1 MFRLLSKESNIFSV
15 PAYIGALFLIF
26 LSLNLLDFKNI
37 TLIPTLITFTG
48 ISLGYF
54 LFNAIALNQFSH
66 LPLFLYTVFVV
77 AFYDGTINLGLACTF
92 LMSSIL
98 LLILTSQNDQ
108 LRKSSYMLVGAIL
121 AFTFLVFPPSWPMAV
136 FVIFHIIGT
145 SGRIGLNMFRLL
157 FGAILIVLSYFGVM
171 YLIHFT
177 TWDRSYLPFSASF
190 EMLRSYYPLYI
201 LIPIALMIIYSLS
214 DHFKHYNEKSPISR
228 YKYTFVLVFS
238 LAQLITIIFY
248 MGYDYEYLLL
258 LALPVSIIIS
268 RMLRFLPK
276 YWIQELG
283 LWIVV
288 FCLAAFK
295 IANFAQY

>member
-15 PAYIGALFLIF
+15 PVYIGFLFLIF
-26 LSLNLLDFKNI
+26 LSLNLLDFKYI
-37 TLIPTLITFTG
+37 DIFPSIITFMG

-66 LPLFLYTVFVV
+66 LPLFLYTIFV
-77 AFYDGTINLGLACTF
+77 ASFYDGTIDLGLAFTF
-92 LMSSIL
+92 LTSAII

-108 LRKSSYMLVGAIL
+108 LRKSSFMLVGSIL
-121 AFTFLVFPPSWPMAV
+121 AFNYLVFPASWPLGV
-136 FVIFHIIGT
+136 FVVFHIIGT
-145 SGRIGLNMFRLL
+145 SGRIGLNIFRLL
-157 FGAILIVLSYFGVM
+157 FGIILVVLSYFGLM
-171 YLIHFT
+171 YLIHYT
-177 TWDRSYLPFSASF
+177 TWDKTYLPFYGKF
-190 EMLRSYYPLYI
+190 EMMDSYYPLYI
-201 LIPIALMIIYSLS
+201 LIPIALMLLYSLS

-248 MGYDYEYLLL
+248 MGKDYEYLLL
-258 LALPVSIIIS
+258 LALPSSIIIS

-276 YWIQELG
+276 YWMQEFG
-283 LWIVV
+283 LWIIV

>member
-15 PAYIGALFLIF
+15 PVYIGFLFLIF
-26 LSLNLLDFKNI
+26 LSLNLLDFKYI
-37 TLIPTLITFTG
+37 DVFPAIITFMG

-66 LPLFLYTVFVV
+66 LPLFLYTIFV
-77 AFYDGTINLGLACTF
+77 ASFYDGAIDVGLAFTF
-92 LMSSIL
+92 LTSAII

-108 LRKSSYMLVGAIL
+108 LRKSSFMLVGSIL
-121 AFTFLVFPPSWPMAV
+121 AFNYLVSPASWPLGV

-145 SGRIGLNMFRLL
+145 SSRIGLNIFRLL
-157 FGAILIVLSYFGVM
+157 FGIILIVLSYFGLM
-171 YLIHFT
+171 YLIHYT
-177 TWDRSYLPFSASF
+177 TWDKTYLPFYGKF
-190 EMLRSYYPLYI
+190 EMMDSHYPLYF
-201 LIPIALMIIYSLS
+201 LIPIALMLLYSLS

-248 MGYDYEYLLL
+248 MGKDYEYLLL
-258 LALPVSIIIS
+258 LALPSSIIIS

-276 YWIQELG
+276 YWMQELG
-283 LWIVV
+283 LWIIV

>member
-15 PAYIGALFLIF
+15 PAYIGFLFLIF
-26 LSLNLLDFKNI
+26 ISLNLLDFKNI
-37 TLIPTLITFTG
+37 SLIHTIITFTG

-54 LFNAIALNQFSH
+54 LFNAIALNQLSH
-66 LPLFLYTVFVV
+66 LPLLLYTLFVV
-77 AFYDGTINLGLACTF
+77 SFYDGTIAPGLAITF

-98 LLILTSQNDQ
+98 LLILTSQNDH
-108 LRKSSYMLVGAIL
+108 LRKSSFMLVGAIL

-157 FGAILIVLSYFGVM
+157 FGAVLIVLSYFGLM
-171 YLIHFT
+171 YLIRYT
-177 TWDRSYLPFSASF
+177 SWDSSYFPFESSF
-190 EMLRSYYPLYI
+190 EILDSYDTLYI
-201 LIPIALMIIYSLS
+201 LIPIVLMIIYSLA

-238 LAQLITIIFY
+238 LAQLVTIIFY

-276 YWIQELG
+276 YWMQELG

-295 IANFAQY
+295 IANFASY

>member
-15 PAYIGALFLIF
+15 PVYIGFLFLIF
-26 LSLNLLDFKNI
+26 LSLNLLDFRYI
-37 TLIPTLITFTG
+37 DLFSAGITFTG

-66 LPLFLYTVFVV
+66 LPLFLYTVFV
-77 AFYDGTINLGLACTF
+77 ASFYDGTIDLGLAFTF

-108 LRKSSYMLVGAIL
+108 LRKSSFMLVGSIL
-121 AFTFLVFPPSWPMAV
+121 AFNYLVFPPSWPMGV

-145 SGRIGLNMFRLL
+145 SGRIGLNIFRLL
-157 FGAILIVLSYFGVM
+157 FGVILIVLSYFGLM
-171 YLIHFT
+171 YLIHYT
-177 TWDRSYLPFSASF
+177 TWDKTYLPFYGKF
-190 EMLRSYYPLYI
+190 EALDSYYPLYI
-201 LIPIALMIIYSLS
+201 LSPIALMLLYSLS

-248 MGYDYEYLLL
+248 MGTNYEYLLL
-258 LALPVSIIIS
+258 LALPSSIIIS
-268 RMLRFLPK
+268 RMLRFFSK
-276 YWIQELG
+276 YWMQELG
-283 LWIVV
+283 LWIIV
-288 FCLAAFK
+288 FTLAIFK
-295 IANFAQY
+295 IANFA

>member
-15 PAYIGALFLIF
+15 PLYIGCLFLVF
-26 LSLNLLDFKNI
+26 LSLNLLDLENI
-37 TLIPTLITFTG
+37 NLISTIITFTG

-54 LFNAIALNQFSH
+54 LFNTIALNQFSH
-66 LPLFLYTVFVV
+66 LPLFLYTLFV
-77 AFYDGTINLGLACTF
+77 ASFYSGTIGLGLALTF

-108 LRKSSYMLVGAIL
+108 LRKSSFMLVGTIL

-145 SGRIGLNMFRLL
+145 SSRIGLNIFRLL
-157 FGAILIVLSYFGVM
+157 FGAVLITLSYFVVM
-171 YLIHFT
+171 YIIHYT
-177 TWDRSYLPFSASF
+177 SWDNSYFPFSTSLQ
-190 EMLRSYYPLYI
+190 MLESYYPLYI
-201 LIPIALMIIYSLS
+201 LIPIVLMIIYSLS

-248 MGYDYEYLLL
+248 MENNFEYLLL

-268 RMLRFLPK
+268 RMLRFLPN
-276 YWIQELG
+276 YWMQELG

-288 FCLAAFK
+288 FCSIAFK
-295 IANFAQY
+295 IANFV

>member
-15 PAYIGALFLIF
+15 PAYIGFLFLIF
-26 LSLNLLDFKNI
+26 ISLNLLDFENI
-37 TLIPTLITFTG
+37 SLLSTIITFTG

-54 LFNAIALNQFSH
+54 LFNTIALNQFSH
-66 LPLFLYTVFVV
+66 LPLFLYTLFVV
-77 AFYDGTINLGLACTF
+77 AFYDGTIDFGLSITF

-121 AFTFLVFPPSWPMAV
+121 CFTFLVFPPSWPMAV

-145 SGRIGLNMFRLL
+145 SARIGLNLFRLL
-157 FGAILIVLSYFGVM
+157 FGSILIVLSYFGVI
-171 YLIHFT
+171 YLLNWT
-177 TWDRSYLPFSASF
+177 TWDSSFFPFSISF
-190 EMLRSYYPLYI
+190 EMLKSYDPLPI
-201 LIPIALMIIYSLS
+201 LIPIVLMIIFSLT

-248 MGYDYEYLLL
+248 MENHYEYLLL
-258 LALPVSIIIS
+258 LALPASIIIS
-268 RMLRFLPK
+268 RMLRYLPK
-276 YWIQELG
+276 YWMQELG

-295 IANFAQY
+295 IANFALY

>member
-15 PAYIGALFLIF
+15 PVYISFLFLIF
-26 LSLNLLDFKNI
+26 LSLNLLDFKYI
-37 TLIPTLITFTG
+37 DVFPAIITFMG

-66 LPLFLYTVFVV
+66 LPLFLYTIFV
-77 AFYDGTINLGLACTF
+77 ASFYDGTIDVGLAFTF
-92 LMSSIL
+92 LTSAII

-108 LRKSSYMLVGAIL
+108 LRKSSFMLVGSIL
-121 AFTFLVFPPSWPMAV
+121 AFNYLVFPASWPLGV

-145 SGRIGLNMFRLL
+145 SGRIGLNIFRLL
-157 FGAILIVLSYFGVM
+157 FGIILVVLSYFGVM
-171 YLIHFT
+171 YLIHYT
-177 TWDRSYLPFSASF
+177 TWDKTYLPFYGKF
-190 EMLRSYYPLYI
+190 EMMDSYYPLYI
-201 LIPIALMIIYSLS
+201 LIPIALMLLYSLS

-248 MGYDYEYLLL
+248 MGKDYEYLLL
-258 LALPVSIIIS
+258 LALPSSIIIS

-276 YWIQELG
+276 YWMQELG
-283 LWIVV
+283 LWIIV

>member
-15 PAYIGALFLIF
+15 PLYIGFLFLIF
-26 LSLNLLDFKNI
+26 LSLNLLDFKYI
-37 TLIPTLITFTG
+37 DIFPSVITFMG

-66 LPLFLYTVFVV
+66 LPLFLYTIFV
-77 AFYDGTINLGLACTF
+77 ASFYDGTIELGLAFTF

-108 LRKSSYMLVGAIL
+108 LRKSSFMLVGSIL
-121 AFTFLVFPPSWPMAV
+121 AFNYLVFPPSWPMGV

-145 SGRIGLNMFRLL
+145 SGRIGLNIFRLL
-157 FGAILIVLSYFGVM
+157 FGIILIVLSYFGLM
-171 YLIHFT
+171 YLIHYT
-177 TWDRSYLPFSASF
+177 TWDKTYLPFYGKF
-190 EMLRSYYPLYI
+190 EPLDSYLTLYI
-201 LIPIALMIIYSLS
+201 LIPIALMLLYSLS

-248 MGYDYEYLLL
+248 MGTNYEYLLL
-258 LALPVSIIIS
+258 LALPSSIIIS

-276 YWIQELG
+276 YWMQELG
-283 LWIVV
+283 LWIIV
-288 FCLAAFK
+288 FTLAIFK
-295 IANFAQY
+295 IANFV

>member
-15 PAYIGALFLIF
+15 PVYIGFLFLIF
-26 LSLNLLDFKNI
+26 LSLNLLDFKYI
-37 TLIPTLITFTG
+37 DIFPAIITFTG

-66 LPLFLYTVFVV
+66 LPLFLYTVFV
-77 AFYDGTINLGLACTF
+77 ASFYDGTIELGLAFTF

-108 LRKSSYMLVGAIL
+108 LRKSSFMLVGSIL
-121 AFTFLVFPPSWPMAV
+121 AFNYLVFPPSWPMGV

-145 SGRIGLNMFRLL
+145 SGRIGLNLFRLL
-157 FGAILIVLSYFGVM
+157 FGVILIVLSYFGLM
-171 YLIHFT
+171 YLIHYT
-177 TWDRSYLPFSASF
+177 TWDKAYLPFYGKF
-190 EMLRSYYPLYI
+190 EALDSYYPLYI
-201 LIPIALMIIYSLS
+201 LGPIGLMLLYSIS

-248 MGYDYEYLLL
+248 MGTHYEYLLL
-258 LALPVSIIIS
+258 LALPSSIIIS

-276 YWIQELG
+276 YWMQELG
-283 LWIVV
+283 LWVIV
-288 FCLAAFK
+288 FTLAIFK
-295 IANFAQY
+295 IVNFV

>member
-15 PAYIGALFLIF
+15 PVYIGLLFLIF
-26 LSLNLLDFKNI
+26 LSLNLLDFKYI
-37 TLIPTLITFTG
+37 DILPAIITFMG

-66 LPLFLYTVFVV
+66 LPLFLYTIFV
-77 AFYDGTINLGLACTF
+77 ASFYDGTIDLGLAFTF
-92 LMSSIL
+92 LTSALI

-108 LRKSSYMLVGAIL
+108 LRKSCFMLVGSLL
-121 AFTFLVFPPSWPMAV
+121 AFNFLVFPASWPLGV

-145 SGRIGLNMFRLL
+145 SGRIGLNIFRLL
-157 FGAILIVLSYFGVM
+157 FGIILIVLSYFGVM
-171 YLIHFT
+171 YLIHYT
-177 TWDRSYLPFSASF
+177 TWDKTYLPFYGKF
-190 EMLRSYYPLYI
+190 EMMDSYYPLYI
-201 LIPIALMIIYSLS
+201 LSLIALMLLYSLL

-248 MGYDYEYLLL
+248 MGKDYEYLLL
-258 LALPVSIIIS
+258 LALPSSIIIS

-276 YWIQELG
+276 YWMQELG
-283 LWIVV
+283 LWIIV
-288 FCLAAFK
+288 FTLAVFK
-295 IANFAQY
+295 IVNFV

>member
-15 PAYIGALFLIF
+15 PAYIGFLFLIF

-37 TLIPTLITFTG
+37 NFISTFITFSG

-54 LFNAIALNQFSH
+54 LFNTIALNQFSH
-66 LPLFLYTVFVV
+66 LPLFLYTMLVI
-77 AFYDGTINLGLACTF
+77 AFYDGTIELGLGITF
-92 LMSSIL
+92 LMSSVL

-108 LRKSSYMLVGAIL
+108 LRKSSFMLVGAIL

-145 SGRIGLNMFRLL
+145 SGRVGLNMFRLL
-157 FGAILIVLSYFGVM
+157 FGAVLIVLSYFGLM
-171 YLIHFT
+171 YLIHYT
-177 TWDRSYLPFSASF
+177 TWDGSYFPFSGSF
-190 EMLRSYYPLYI
+190 EMLKTYYPLYI
-201 LIPIALMIIYSLS
+201 LIPIVLMIIYSIS
-214 DHFKHYNEKSPISR
+214 DHFKHYNEKSPVSR

-248 MGYDYEYLLL
+248 MGHHYEYLLL

-276 YWIQELG
+276 YWMQELG
-283 LWIVV
+283 LWLVV
-288 FCLAAFK
+288 FTLTAFK
-295 IANFAQY
+295 IANFALY

>member
-15 PAYIGALFLIF
+15 PVYIGFLFLIF
-26 LSLNLLDFKNI
+26 LSLNLLDFKYI
-37 TLIPTLITFTG
+37 DVFPAIITFTG

-66 LPLFLYTVFVV
+66 LPLFLYTIFV
-77 AFYDGTINLGLACTF
+77 ASFYDGTIDLGLAFTF

-108 LRKSSYMLVGAIL
+108 LRKSSFTLVGSIL
-121 AFTFLVFPPSWPMAV
+121 AFNYLVFPSSWPMGV

-145 SGRIGLNMFRLL
+145 SGRIGLNLFRLL
-157 FGAILIVLSYFGVM
+157 FGVILIVLSYFGLM
-171 YLIHFT
+171 YLIHYT
-177 TWDRSYLPFSASF
+177 TWDKTYLPFYGKF
-190 EMLRSYYPLYI
+190 EALDSYYPLYI
-201 LIPIALMIIYSLS
+201 LIPIALMLLYSLS

-248 MGYDYEYLLL
+248 MGTNYEYLLL
-258 LALPVSIIIS
+258 LALPSSIIIS
-268 RMLRFLPK
+268 RMLRFLPQ
-276 YWIQELG
+276 YWMQEVG
-283 LWIVV
+283 LWIIV
-288 FCLAAFK
+288 FTLAIFK
-295 IANFAQY
+295 IVNFV

>member
-15 PAYIGALFLIF
+15 PVYIGFLFLIF
-26 LSLNLLDFKNI
+26 LSLNLLDFNNI
-37 TLIPTLITFTG
+37 NLFSILITFTG

-54 LFNAIALNQFSH
+54 LFNTIALNQFSH
-66 LPLFLYTVFVV
+66 LPLFVYTLFV
-77 AFYDGTINLGLACTF
+77 ASFYDGTVNLGLGITF

-108 LRKSSYMLVGAIL
+108 LRKSSFMLVGTIL

-145 SGRIGLNMFRLL
+145 SGRVGLNMFRLL

-171 YLIHFT
+171 YLIHYT
-177 TWDRSYLPFSASF
+177 TWDKTYLPFYGKF
-190 EMLRSYYPLYI
+190 EMLKSYYPLYI
-201 LIPIALMIIYSLS
+201 LIPIVLMIIYSIS

-238 LAQLITIIFY
+238 LAQLITLIFY
-248 MGYDYEYLLL
+248 MGNNYDYLLL

-276 YWIQELG
+276 YWMQELG
-283 LWIVV
+283 LWIIV
-288 FCLAAFK
+288 FTLTAFK

>member
-15 PAYIGALFLIF
+15 PVYIGFLFLIF
-26 LSLNLLDFKNI
+26 ISLNLLDFKYI
-37 TLIPTLITFTG
+37 DIFPAIITFMG

-66 LPLFLYTVFVV
+66 LPLFLYTIFV
-77 AFYDGTINLGLACTF
+77 ASFYDGTINVGLAFTF
-92 LMSSIL
+92 LTSSII

-108 LRKSSYMLVGAIL
+108 LRKSSFMLVGSLL
-121 AFTFLVFPPSWPMAV
+121 AFNYLVFPASWPLGV

-145 SGRIGLNMFRLL
+145 SGRIGLNIFRLL
-157 FGAILIVLSYFGVM
+157 FGIILVVLSYFGVM
-171 YLIHFT
+171 YLIHYT
-177 TWDRSYLPFSASF
+177 TWDKTYLPFYGKF
-190 EMLRSYYPLYI
+190 EMMDSYYPLYI
-201 LIPIALMIIYSLS
+201 LIPIALMLLYSLS

-248 MGYDYEYLLL
+248 MSKDYEYLLL
-258 LALPVSIIIS
+258 LALPSSIIIS

-276 YWIQELG
+276 YWMQELG
-283 LWIVV
+283 LWIIV

>member
-15 PAYIGALFLIF
+15 PLYIGFLFLIF
-26 LSLNLLDFKNI
+26 LSLNLLDFKYI
-37 TLIPTLITFTG
+37 DVFPSVITFMG

-66 LPLFLYTVFVV
+66 LPLFLYTIFV
-77 AFYDGTINLGLACTF
+77 ASFYDGTIDLGLAFTF

-108 LRKSSYMLVGAIL
+108 LRKSSFMLVGSIL
-121 AFTFLVFPPSWPMAV
+121 AFNYLVFPPSWPMGV

-145 SGRIGLNMFRLL
+145 SGRIGLNIFRLL
-157 FGAILIVLSYFGVM
+157 FGITLIVLSYFGLM
-171 YLIHFT
+171 YLIHYT
-177 TWDRSYLPFSASF
+177 TWDKTYLPFYGKF
-190 EMLRSYYPLYI
+190 EPLDSYFPLYI
-201 LIPIALMIIYSLS
+201 LIPIALMLLYSLS

-248 MGYDYEYLLL
+248 MGTNYEYLLL
-258 LALPVSIIIS
+258 LALPSSIIIS

-276 YWIQELG
+276 YWMQELG
-283 LWIVV
+283 LWIIV
-288 FCLAAFK
+288 FTLAIFK
-295 IANFAQY
+295 IVNFV